1 MKATTK
7 NLKVSPLHLI
17 DIKVKVLMTISVI
30 IGALLLSDALLL
42 GVLFLITLIYA
53 LYMPRKKILLISYI
67 FMTLVMGLSLCFVY
81 GARYFYPKAREY
93 IELGNLLA
101 PFLRSGAA
109 MNMVL
114 AMTFTI
120 KIQDMLKTLK
130 GFKLPYVI
138 YLPAAVM
145 IRFIPSFTDDIRQ
158 IIETMKIRGFE
169 FSIKSVFTNPS
180 LMIRSCFLPLVY
192 MSLRTADDLGIS
204 AELKG
209 VGIGSSTKF
218 KGQKLTRNDYLLLF
232 FTLFL
237 LISLIVIQFLFG
249 GKFLAGVH

>member
-81 GARYFYPKAREY
+81 GAGYFYPKAREY

-158 IIETMKIRGFE
+158 IIETMKISGFE

-218 KGQKLTRNDYLLLF
+218 KGQKLTRNDYLLLS